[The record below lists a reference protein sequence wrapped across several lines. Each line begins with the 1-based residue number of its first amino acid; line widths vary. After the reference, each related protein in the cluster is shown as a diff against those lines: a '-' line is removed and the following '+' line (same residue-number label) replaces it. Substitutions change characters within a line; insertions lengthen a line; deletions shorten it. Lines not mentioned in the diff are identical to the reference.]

1 MNQLSKFVHL
11 LLCGVASF
19 AADVQAQPMEK
30 SGALKTTPLSGSSDY
45 KEAVGRFLN
54 NTDPKIVGGQ
64 VAQPGAFP
72 WQVSLDAS
80 WVADQYRAHF
90 CGGTIYSATWI
101 VTAAH
106 CVESM
111 SPKDIIVSAG
121 TNKLGVGAVRRN
133 VNRIIVRSD
142 YDKKTQNNDIALL
155 ELFGAPLPLEGAA
168 PMRAIAL
175 RTKGDAVLVDGDE
188 GANGTKT
195 GSWLSVTGWGAT
207 TEGGEQVRDLRF
219 VDVPFVSTD
228 VCNRGLAY
236 DGAITASMLCAG
248 KTAKDSCQGD
258 SGGPLTVTQGGAT
271 KLAGVVSWG
280 YGCAQPNKVGV
291 YTDVS
296 KFEAWIRACTSSP
309 SSCP

>member
-1 MNQLSKFVHL
+1 MNPSSKIVHL
-11 LLCGVASF
+11 LLCGAASF
-19 AADVQAQPMEK
+19 TAAVQAQPMDK

-45 KEAVGRFLN
+45 KETVDRFLN

-111 SPKDIIVSAG
+111 APKDIIVSAG

-142 YDKKTQNNDIALL
+142 YDKKTQSNDIALL
-155 ELFGAPLPLEGAA
+155 ELFGAPLPLDGTAA
-168 PMRAIAL
+168 LRAIAL
-175 RTKGDAVLVDGDE
+175 RTKDDAALVEGAE
-188 GANGTKT
+188 GANGAKT

-207 TEGGEQVRDLRF
+207 TEGGGQVRDLRF
-219 VDVPFVSTD
+219 VDVPFVSNS
-228 VCNRGLAY
+228 VCNRPLAY

-248 KTAKDSCQGD
+248 KTAQDSCQGD
-258 SGGPLTVTQGGAT
+258 SGGPLTVTQGGVT

-280 YGCAQPNKVGV
+280 DGCARPNKVGV

-296 KFEAWIRACTSSP
+296 KFEAWVHACTASP